1 MTATTRWVFRLDDCS
16 STCGVCDAFGSGSL
30 TFQNGTP
37 RPEWHPTNTVP
48 TIEIVDNTVTYEF
61 SMRDAFVPIPG
72 GSRFEDMD
80 WTLAAELPAP
90 PSDSPSAAE
99 LQAAVSINVSI
110 DHWVDNTLFVS
121 HWGGTAADTTFTSCT
136 PPPTV
141 LSVDDVSLAEG
152 SGGGTTPF
160 VFTVSRSDDSSA
172 VSVTVQTMDG
182 TAEAGSD
189 YTAVGATLLAFPA
202 DGPLTQTVTVDVT
215 ADDGFEGN
223 EGFTL
228 ELSDPSGASILD
240 GTGIGSILDDDV
252 VAELSVDDVSQA
264 EGDAGGATLTFTV
277 TRSHTHDP
285 VEVTVQT
292 ADDTAEAGVDYTA
305 EGPVVLGFAAGG
317 ASTATV
323 AVPVTGDAVVELDE
337 TFTLELSSPVLA
349 TIADGSGQGTLENDD
364 SASLAIDSGSV
375 AEGTGGPSTPFLFTV
390 TLDAAVDT
398 AVTVDFDTRDGT
410 AEDEAGDGDY
420 TARPSVPLILSPPN
434 IRSRQPSTSAC
445 RASSTRSRTVSG
457 VARCF
462 E

>member
-1 MTATTRWVFRLDDCS
+1 MAISVHADTAGAECVDFDWAVPPGQWTGAGDTKPGGLLMTATTRWVFRLDDCS
-16 STCGVCDAFGSGSL
+16 STSGVCDAFGSGSL

-182 TAEAGSD
+182 TAQAGSD

-215 ADDGFEGN
+215 ADG
-223 EGFTL
+223 
-228 ELSDPSGASILD
+228 
-240 GTGIGSILDDDV
+240 
-252 VAELSVDDVSQA
+252 
-264 EGDAGGATLTFTV
+264 
-277 TRSHTHDP
+277 
-285 VEVTVQT
+285 
-292 ADDTAEAGVDYTA
+292 
-305 EGPVVLGFAAGG
+305 
-317 ASTATV
+317 
-323 AVPVTGDAVVELDE
+323 
-337 TFTLELSSPVLA
+337 
-349 TIADGSGQGTLENDD
+349 
-364 SASLAIDSGSV
+364 
-375 AEGTGGPSTPFLFTV
+375 
-390 TLDAAVDT
+390 
-398 AVTVDFDTRDGT
+398 
-410 AEDEAGDGDY
+410 
-420 TARPSVPLILSPPN
+420 
-434 IRSRQPSTSAC
+434 
-445 RASSTRSRTVSG
+445 RA
-457 VARCF
+457 
-462 E
+462 